1 VDGPRAFLRFGRH
14 LNRVGRSARVT
25 RILSA
30 SAELW
35 EIVVARN
42 RWILGCALLLL
53 ATVVIIGLAFSV
65 VNLAMSGDRL
75 ALSPLSGRVG
85 LVEVVGEIDDP
96 EPVVDQLDRM
106 ERDASVRAVV
116 VRLDSPGGGVA
127 ASQEIYDAVRRIHDA
142 KKPVIASM
150 GGVAASGAY
159 YVACAADSIVANAG
173 TLTGS
178 IGVIMMFP
186 NTEDL
191 FRKVGIKFETVK
203 TGKYKDIG
211 TMWRPMTDDERKLLQ
226 DVLSN
231 VYDQFVDAIV
241 EGRNLAREDVL
252 LYADG
257 RIFSGDQAQ
266 QYGFVDRLGDL
277 DAAIELAG
285 QMAGISGQ
293 PVVVRKERR
302 RVSFWDFLDSKMNQV
317 TGLSSRGPRLEYR
330 LR

>member
-1 VDGPRAFLRFGRH
+1 
-14 LNRVGRSARVT
+14 
-25 RILSA
+25 
-30 SAELW
+30 
-35 EIVVARN
+35 VARN
-42 RWILGCALLLL
+42 RWVLGCALLL
-53 ATVVIIGLAFSV
+53 AGTVVIIGLAFMV
-65 VNLAMSGDRL
+65 VNMALTGDRL

-85 LVEVVGEIDDP
+85 LVEIIGEIDDP

-106 ERDASVRAVV
+106 QRDAGVRAVV
-116 VRLDSPGGGVA
+116 LRLDSPGGGVA
-127 ASQEIYDAVRRIHDA
+127 ASQEIYEAVKRVREEG
-142 KKPVIASM
+142 KKPVVASM

-159 YVACAADSIVANAG
+159 YVACAADSIVADAG

-178 IGVIMMFP
+178 IGVIMSFP

-191 FRKVGIKFETVK
+191 FRKVGIRFETVK

-211 TMWRPMTDDERKLLQ
+211 SMWRPMTDDEKKLLEG
-226 DVLSN
+226 VLSN

-241 EGRNLAREDVL
+241 EGRSLAREDIL
-252 LYADG
+252 QYADG

-266 QYGFVDRLGDL
+266 EYGFVDRLGDL
-277 DAAIELAG
+277 DDAVQLAG

-302 RVSFWDFLDSKMNQV
+302 RVSFWDFLDNKMNQM

>member
-1 VDGPRAFLRFGRH
+1 M
-14 LNRVGRSARVT
+14 
-25 RILSA
+25 
-30 SAELW
+30 
-35 EIVVARN
+35 ARN
-42 RWILGCALLLL
+42 RWVLGCALLL
-53 ATVVIIGLAFSV
+53 AGTVIIIGLAFMV
-65 VNLAMSGDRL
+65 VNLALTGDKL

-85 LVEVVGEIDDP
+85 LVEIVGEIDDA
-96 EPVVDQLDRM
+96 EPIVDQLDRM
-106 ERDASVRAVV
+106 QRDSSVRAVV
-116 VRLDSPGGGVA
+116 IRLDSPGGGVA
-127 ASQEIYDAVRRIHDA
+127 ASQEIYEAVKRVHDEG

-178 IGVIMMFP
+178 IGVIMSFP

-191 FRKVGIKFETVK
+191 FRKVGIRFETIK
-203 TGKYKDIG
+203 TGKFKDIG
-211 TMWRPMTDDERKLLQ
+211 SMWRPMTDEERKLLEG
-226 DVLSN
+226 VLSN

-241 EGRNLAREDVL
+241 EGRSLAREDVL
-252 LYADG
+252 PYADG

-266 QYGFVDRLGDL
+266 EYGFVDRLGDL
-277 DAAIELAG
+277 DDAVQLAG

-302 RVSFWDFLDSKMNQV
+302 RVSFWDFLDNKMNQV

>member
-1 VDGPRAFLRFGRH
+1 M
-14 LNRVGRSARVT
+14 
-25 RILSA
+25 
-30 SAELW
+30 
-35 EIVVARN
+35 ARN
-42 RWILGCALLLL
+42 RWILGCALLLGG
-53 ATVVIIGLAFSV
+53 TVVIIGLAFMV
-65 VNLAMSGDRL
+65 VNLALTGDRMS
-75 ALSPLSGRVG
+75 LSPLSGRVG
-85 LVEVVGEIDDP
+85 LVEVLGEIDDP

-127 ASQEIYDAVRRIHDA
+127 ASQEIYEAVRRVRES

-159 YVACAADSIVANAG
+159 YIACGADSIVANAG

-178 IGVIMMFP
+178 IGVIMLFP

-191 FRKVGIKFETVK
+191 FRKVGIRFETVK

-226 DVLSN
+226 DVLTN
-231 VYDQFVDAIV
+231 VYDQFVDVIV
-241 EGRNLAREDVL
+241 EGRDLAREDIL
-252 LYADG
+252 PYADG

-266 QYGFVDRLGDL
+266 EYGFVDRVGDL
-277 DAAIELAG
+277 DDAIRLAG
-285 QMAGISGQ
+285 RMAGIAGQ
-293 PVVVRKERR
+293 PVVVRKERH
-302 RVSFWDFLDSKMNQV
+302 RVSFWDFLDSKMGQV

>member
-1 VDGPRAFLRFGRH
+1 M
-14 LNRVGRSARVT
+14 
-25 RILSA
+25 
-30 SAELW
+30 
-35 EIVVARN
+35 
-42 RWILGCALLLL
+42 
-53 ATVVIIGLAFSV
+53 VIIGIAFLV
-65 VNLAMSGDRL
+65 VNMALTGDRF

-85 LVEVVGEIDDP
+85 LVEITGEIDDP

-106 ERDASVRAVV
+106 QRDPGVRAVV
-116 VRLDSPGGGVA
+116 LRLDSPGGGVA
-127 ASQEIYDAVRRIHDA
+127 ASQEIYKAVKRLRDQNQGN
-142 KKPVIASM
+142 KPVIASM

-159 YVACAADSIVANAG
+159 YVACAADSIVADPG

-191 FRKVGIKFETVK
+191 FRKVGIKFETIK
-203 TGKYKDIG
+203 TGKYKDVG
-211 TMWRPMTDDERKLLQ
+211 SMWRPMTDDERKLLQ

-241 EGRNLAREDVL
+241 EGRSLAREDVL
-252 LYADG
+252 PYADG

-266 QYGFVDRLGDL
+266 QYGFVDKLGDL
-277 DAAIELAG
+277 DDAIQLAG
-285 QMAGISGQ
+285 KMAGISGQ

-302 RVSFWDFLDSKMNQV
+302 RVSFWDFLDNKMNQM
-317 TGLSSRGPRLEYR
+317 TGISSRGPRLEYR

>member
-1 VDGPRAFLRFGRH
+1 
-14 LNRVGRSARVT
+14 
-25 RILSA
+25 
-30 SAELW
+30 
-35 EIVVARN
+35 VARN
-42 RWILGCALLLL
+42 RWVLGCALLLVG
-53 ATVVIIGLAFSV
+53 TVIIIGLAFMV
-65 VNLAMSGDRL
+65 VNLALSGDKL

-85 LVEVVGEIDDP
+85 LVEIVGEIDDA
-96 EPVVDQLDRM
+96 EPIVDQLDRM
-106 ERDASVRAVV
+106 QRDSGVRAVV

-127 ASQEIYDAVRRIHDA
+127 ASQEIYEAVKRVHDEG

-178 IGVIMMFP
+178 IGVIMSFP

-191 FRKVGIKFETVK
+191 FRKVGIRFETIK
-203 TGKYKDIG
+203 TGKFKDIG
-211 TMWRPMTDDERKLLQ
+211 SMWRPMTDDERKLLEG
-226 DVLSN
+226 VLSN

-241 EGRNLAREDVL
+241 EGRSLAREDIL
-252 LYADG
+252 PYADG

-266 QYGFVDRLGDL
+266 EYGFVDRLGDL
-277 DAAIELAG
+277 DDAIQLAG

-302 RVSFWDFLDSKMNQV
+302 RVSFWDFLDNKMNQV
-317 TGLSSRGPRLEYR
+317 TGLSSHGPRLEYR

>member
-1 VDGPRAFLRFGRH
+1 
-14 LNRVGRSARVT
+14 
-25 RILSA
+25 
-30 SAELW
+30 
-35 EIVVARN
+35 VARN
-42 RWILGCALLLL
+42 RWVLGCALLLVG
-53 ATVVIIGLAFSV
+53 TVIIIGLAFMV
-65 VNLAMSGDRL
+65 VNLALSGDKL

-85 LVEVVGEIDDP
+85 LVEIVGEIDDP
-96 EPVVDQLDRM
+96 EPIVDQLDRM
-106 ERDASVRAVV
+106 QRDSGVRAVV

-127 ASQEIYDAVRRIHDA
+127 ASQEIYEAVKRVHDEG

-178 IGVIMMFP
+178 IGVIMSFP

-191 FRKVGIKFETVK
+191 FRKVGIRFETIK
-203 TGKYKDIG
+203 TGKFKDIG
-211 TMWRPMTDDERKLLQ
+211 SMWRPMTDDERKLLEG
-226 DVLSN
+226 VLSN

-241 EGRNLAREDVL
+241 EGRSLAREDIL
-252 LYADG
+252 PYADG

-266 QYGFVDRLGDL
+266 EYGFVDRLGDL
-277 DAAIELAG
+277 DDAIQLAG
-285 QMAGISGQ
+285 RMAGISGQ

-302 RVSFWDFLDSKMNQV
+302 RVSFWDFLDNKMNQV
-317 TGLSSRGPRLEYR
+317 TGLSSHGPRLEYR